1 MRTNKFDVGDLVEI
15 TNAESAFKAH
25 PDMMSGKLAIVTQP
39 PSMHSSMF
47 VYYVLVDGAIISVME
62 DHLKE
67 PTTQEKIKQYEEYTD

>member
-1 MRTNKFDVGDLVEI
+1 MRKNKFDVGDLVEI
-15 TNAESAFKAH
+15 TNTESAFKAH

-47 VYYVLVDGAIISVME
+47 VYFVLVDGVVVSVME

-67 PTTQEKIKQYEEYTD
+67 PAGQEKIKQYEEYTD

>member
-15 TNAESAFKAH
+15 TNTESAFKAH

-47 VYYVLVDGAIISVME
+47 VYFVLVDGIVVSVME
-62 DHLKE
+62 DHLKDPE
-67 PTTQEKIKQYEEYTD
+67 RQEKIKQYEEYTD

>member
-15 TNAESAFKAH
+15 TNTESAFKAH

-47 VYYVLVDGAIISVME
+47 VYFVLVDGIVVSVME
-62 DHLKE
+62 EHLRE
-67 PTTQEKIKQYEEYTD
+67 PERQEKIKQYEEYTD

>member
-15 TNAESAFKAH
+15 TNTESAFKAH

-47 VYYVLVDGAIISVME
+47 VYFVLVDGVVVSVME
-62 DHLKE
+62 DHLKNPE
-67 PTTQEKIKQYEEYTD
+67 RQEKIKQYEEYTD

>member
-15 TNAESAFKAH
+15 TNTESAFKAH

-47 VYYVLVDGAIISVME
+47 VYFVLVDGVVVSVME
-62 DHLKE
+62 DHLKDPE
-67 PTTQEKIKQYEEYTD
+67 RHEKIKQYEEYTD

>member
-1 MRTNKFDVGDLVEI
+1 MRKNKFDVGDLVEI

-47 VYYVLVDGAIISVME
+47 VYYVLIEGQEISVME
-62 DHLKE
+62 EHLRDPNEQQKVA
-67 PTTQEKIKQYEEYTD
+67 IHEEYTD